1 MADIGPTPD
10 REKDGANQP
19 PEPSGT
25 EEVLLRRYFEL
36 ANKRKHEV
44 ANKRQREEERRKTLL
59 EGKPVFFCA
68 FGANPLED
76 DSCISPVRFPFRIL

>member
-25 EEVLLRRYFEL
+25 EEVLLRRYFDL
-36 ANKRKHEV
+36 ANKRQHE
-44 ANKRQREEERRKTLL
+44 EGRRKTLL